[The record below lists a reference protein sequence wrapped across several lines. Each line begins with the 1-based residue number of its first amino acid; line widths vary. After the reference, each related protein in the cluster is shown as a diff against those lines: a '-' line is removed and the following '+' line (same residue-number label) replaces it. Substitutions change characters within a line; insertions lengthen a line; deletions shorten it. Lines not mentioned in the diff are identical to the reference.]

1 LKIKEKTLMKKWL
14 PVVGW
19 AVFFLFSPL
28 VCLAQQQHSEGRQ
41 IMETQM
47 ERHKVKTARD
57 HVVML
62 LIDKDGARKIRE
74 LKRYAKEDD
83 NDLRQALIVFTS
95 PSDLKGTTLLTIEA
109 SKGEYRQWLHLP
121 GQTSLQ
127 RIAEKSKRT
136 AFMGSD
142 FTYED
147 LQPEDPDNYVF
158 SLAEPGQIDG
168 HDCFV
173 IDITPADRETEKNS
187 AYSRRRAWVR
197 KDIYFTLKIE
207 FYDKRDQLVKTQ
219 TSHDLKHSHDTVW
232 YAEKVLMEN
241 LQKNHKTLMG
251 IKTKEV
257 NVPIDDALF
266 TEKTILSNKHL

>member
-1 LKIKEKTLMKKWL
+1 MKKWI
-14 PVVGW
+14 PVIGW
-19 AVFFLFSPL
+19 AVCILCSPL
-28 VCLAQQQHSEGRQ
+28 VCLAQHSEGRQ
-41 IMETQM
+41 IMETQK
-47 ERHKVKTARD
+47 EKHQVKTARD

-62 LIDKDGARKIRE
+62 LIDKNGDRKVRE
-74 LKRYAKEDD
+74 LKRYAKESD
-83 NDLRQALIVFTS
+83 NGLRQAMIVFTS
-95 PSDLKGTTLLTIEA
+95 PADLKGTTLMTLEL
-109 SKGEYRQWLHLP
+109 SKGEYRQSMHLP

-127 RIAEKSKRT
+127 RIADKSRRT

-147 LQPEDPDNYVF
+147 LQPEAPDNYIF
-158 SLAEPGQIDG
+158 SLAEPQRLDDQ
-168 HDCFV
+168 DCFV
-173 IDITPADRETEKNS
+173 VDVIPGDKETKRNS
-187 AYSRRRAWVR
+187 AYGRRRVWVR

-241 LQKNHKTLMG
+241 HQKNHKTLMG

-257 NVPIDDALF
+257 NVPIDDGLF

>member
-1 LKIKEKTLMKKWL
+1 MEKWISVKWIPL
-14 PVVGW
+14 IGW
-19 AVFFLFSPL
+19 AVCILCSPL
-28 VCLAQQQHSEGRQ
+28 VCLAQHSEGRQ

-47 ERHKVKTARD
+47 ERHQVKTARD

-62 LIDKDGARKIRE
+62 LINKNGDRKVRE
-74 LKRYAKEDD
+74 LKRYAKESD
-83 NDLRQALIVFTS
+83 NGLRQAMIVFTS
-95 PSDLKGTTLLTIEA
+95 PADLKGTTLMTLEV
-109 SKGEYRQWLHLP
+109 SKGEYRQSMHLP

-127 RIAEKSKRT
+127 RIADKSRRT

-147 LQPEDPDNYVF
+147 LQPENPDNYKF
-158 SLAEPGQIDG
+158 SLAESQRLDEQ
-168 HDCFV
+168 DCFV
-173 IDITPADRETEKNS
+173 VDVIPEDKETKRNS
-187 AYSRRRAWVR
+187 AYGRRRVWVR

-241 LQKNHKTLMG
+241 HQKNHKTLMG

-257 NVPIDDALF
+257 NVPIDDGLF